1 MARWILPDLRDR
13 KRIKELEDAL
23 AAYVETDETPDDDP
37 GDFGKIKRNAQQLLQ
52 KGGPR

>member
-1 MARWILPDLRDR
+1 MARWNLPDLRDR

-23 AAYVETDETPDDDP
+23 AAYVETDETPEDDP
-37 GDFGKIKRNAQQLLQ
+37 GPFGQIKRNAQQLLQ